1 MELPANSSKMGTDFL
16 QVAIA
21 SDGYPSD
28 IAKLLQSGSSLRCQ
42 TKISNS
48 WFHLFNNKRVTS
60 WCWCL
65 GLKKGWLDRLK
76 GEDVSILIFFFY
88 VFLLHPKKIQVE
100 IQINFFVLLMWNI
113 RIGLCNLQTNGWFDL
128 GDVSATKR
136 NNFFHHFFLAF
147 LCKPIYHLHL
157 PFNTFLFQFPL
168 WNLSSKWSKWSP
180 TARDAIVDQ
189 RHCFLASNGSSYLAL
204 SSVSRT
210 YPSLPTGRIL
220 RQRHDGIFAFQMAVD
235 VREIPPVREVGDQK
249 EV

>member
-1 MELPANSSKMGTDFL
+1 MLM
-16 QVAIA
+16 
-21 SDGYPSD
+21 
-28 IAKLLQSGSSLRCQ
+28 
-42 TKISNS
+42 S
-48 WFHLFNNKRVTS
+48 WFEKRMIRQVE
-60 WCWCL
+60 
-65 GLKKGWLDRLK
+65 GWRCFYFD
-76 GEDVSILIFFFY
+76 IFFY